1 MSNATIVIG
10 TQTLPTAK
18 PCTALLSTR
27 ISIVTLRSKVSIH
40 RPATVCSPNPNAMP
54 MRGSIRPINPAVM
67 KPTVMP
73 APRAP
78 ITWPTSASVKPT
90 CCCSSGGSST
100 IGVKFSM
107 P

>member
-1 MSNATIVIG
+1 MVIG
-10 TQTLPTAK
+10 TQTQPTAK
-18 PCTALLSTR
+18 PCTALLRSR

-40 RPATVCSPNPNAMP
+40 SPATVCNPNPKAMP
-54 MRGSIRPINPAVM
+54 SRGSIRLVNPAAMNPIN
-67 KPTVMP
+67 MP

-78 ITWPTSASVKPT
+78 ITWPISASVKPT
-90 CCCSSGGSST
+90 YCCSSCGSST